1 MGIEAYKNNF
11 YNAFSFAHAT
21 QRNIVLGHAD
31 RVALCILEATGYTMN
46 YFVVDYFRV
55 VRSLSSHA
63 YGSE

>member
-1 MGIEAYKNNF
+1 MHFLSHMQLK
-11 YNAFSFAHAT
+11 
-21 QRNIVLGHAD
+21 RNIVLGHAD